1 MIQLF
6 NIILLV
12 GLTTFSHSTKFNL
25 ETNPSKNVQSELN
38 LYQTKTIKGV
48 FICEA
53 KTPVVNKY
61 DVVILNENGTAEFGK
76 SDLDPSTFMLNAGAI
91 SYSNLKG
98 KYTVNGTKI
107 SIYVDGDVET
117 YTVKLSSITGSIN
130 GIVSSLTGET
140 YSKVK

>member
-1 MIQLF
+1 MRKLLLTF
-6 NIILLV
+6 ILLFGV
-12 GLTTFSHSTKFNL
+12 ITFSNSTKFTL
-25 ETNPSKNVQSELN
+25 ETNSSQNIQSELN

-76 SDLDPSTFMLNAGAI
+76 SDLDPSTFMLNSGSI

-98 KYTVNGTKI
+98 KYTA
-107 SIYVDGDVET
+107 
-117 YTVKLSSITGSIN
+117 
-130 GIVSSLTGET
+130 TGEEMPLLLN
-140 YSKVK
+140 SFLAE